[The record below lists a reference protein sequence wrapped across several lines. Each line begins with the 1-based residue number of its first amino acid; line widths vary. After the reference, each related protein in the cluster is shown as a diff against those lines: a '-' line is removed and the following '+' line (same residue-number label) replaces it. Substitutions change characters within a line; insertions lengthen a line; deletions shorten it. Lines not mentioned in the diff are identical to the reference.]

1 MEFHYNF
8 FFKGGREGENGATI
22 KCDEL
27 CEESKVSELPNIS
40 WECCLCGAHRVEFR

>member
-8 FFKGGREGENGATI
+8 FQRGREGENGATI